1 MFAPVLSVINQMGG
15 GVPITGGGMPS
26 DSAAG
31 MEMLAQAVAMGVR
44 SMPRPVVSVEE
55 IDNVRD
61 RVESIEVRNTI

>member
-1 MFAPVLSVINQMGG
+1 
-15 GVPITGGGMPS
+15 
-26 DSAAG
+26 
-31 MEMLAQAVAMGVR
+31 LAQAVAMGVR